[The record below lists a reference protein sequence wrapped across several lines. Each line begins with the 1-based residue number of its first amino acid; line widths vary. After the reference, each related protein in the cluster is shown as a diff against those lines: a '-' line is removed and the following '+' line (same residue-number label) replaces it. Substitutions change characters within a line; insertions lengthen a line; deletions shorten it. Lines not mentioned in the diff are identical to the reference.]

1 MIAILLFAILHPNK
15 SLKLLMNHQISGFLI
30 AGFIFFSTSK
40 WLYAQAP
47 TSREPEV
54 PHHPWVLPSPNNQP
68 STYFVNLKDGDVKET
83 PFVAR
88 FGLSMRGLVPAG
100 KTAGRAGHHHLLINQ
115 ALPLD
120 FKKPLPFT
128 DKYIHFGK
136 GQMEMVINLPP
147 GSYDLRLV
155 LADQGHIPYFVYSK
169 PLKLVVSKQNK
180 GVDLASVQGSPRIEL
195 LGIAD
200 REIVRPPFR
209 LQFHASG
216 LNISDIGPK
225 VADTGHFRLVLERT
239 GQKPET
245 IVFTGGQTETWLN
258 PPAGNYNLRLELV
271 NNVSGDRM
279 AAAAPPLM
287 LNVTNQ
293 LAPGNSTSALNISR

>member
-1 MIAILLFAILHPNK
+1 MQR
-15 SLKLLMNHQISGFLI
+15 QISKFLT
-30 AGFIFFSTSK
+30 AGFIFFSASNL
-40 WLYAQAP
+40 LYAQAL
-47 TSREPEV
+47 TSKEPEV
-54 PHHPWVLPSPNNQP
+54 TQHPWVLPSPKNEP
-68 STYFVNLKDGDVKET
+68 STYFVNLKDGEVRET

-115 ALPLD
+115 ELPLD

-128 DKYIHFGK
+128 DQYIHFGK

-147 GSYDLRLV
+147 GNYDLRLV
-155 LADQGHIPYFVYSK
+155 LADKGHIPYFVYSK
-169 PLKLVVSKQNK
+169 PLKLIVSKQNK
-180 GVDLASVQGSPRIEL
+180 SVDLASVQGLPRIEL

-200 REIVRPPFR
+200 SETVRPPFR

-225 VADTGHFRLVLERT
+225 VPDTGHFRLVMERT
-239 GQKPET
+239 GQKSES
-245 IVFTGGQTETWLN
+245 IAFTGGQTETWLN
-258 PPAGNYNLRLELV
+258 PPAGKYNLRLELV

-279 AAAAPPLM
+279 AVATPPLM

-293 LAPGNSTSALNISR
+293 LAPGNLASALNISK